1 MSSTR
6 PLYLASRS
14 PRRRALLDQIGV
26 RHRIVA
32 VDLDETPH
40 PTESPTDL
48 VIRLALAKA
57 RAGRSAILAAPAA
70 YGADGPEIAIL
81 AADTSVVV
89 DSQILGKPRTRDE
102 GLAMLACLSGRAHRV
117 VTGIALLHD
126 GIEQTASSDSQVLFR
141 PITPAEATA
150 YWATGEPCDKAGAY
164 AIQGLGALFV
174 TQIVGSYSGVMG
186 LPLFETAQLLTT
198 AGFDPLVAAG
208 DATPCA

>member
-1 MSSTR
+1 MLSTR

-26 RHRIVA
+26 RHRVVA

-70 YGADGPEIAIL
+70 HGADGPEIRVL
-81 AADTSVVV
+81 AADTSVVL
-89 DSQILGKPRTRDE
+89 DAQILGKPRSRAE
-102 GLAMLACLSGRAHRV
+102 GLAMLGHLSGRTHRV
-117 VTGIALLHD
+117 VTGVALLHEEV
-126 GIEQTASSDSQVLFR
+126 EQTASSDSQVRFR
-141 PITPAEATA
+141 AITADEATA

-174 TQIVGSYSGVMG
+174 EQIVGSYSGVMG
-186 LPLFETAQLLTT
+186 LPLFETAQLLAA
-198 AGFDPLVAAG
+198 AGFDPLAAAR
-208 DATPCA
+208 DADSCA